1 VGAAFGQSALVAGID
16 FLLPDARRLSSY
28 NRPGTLTILS
38 ADGQV
43 VQKIGPA
50 TREKLTAGSMPPLVE
65 QAFIAAEDR
74 RFYQHNGI
82 DPMGIGRAM
91 VRNLTQH
98 SVEEGASTITQQ
110 LARTVFLSQDRTV
123 LRKVAEVAL
132 AGKLERQL
140 SKQQIL
146 EQYLNFVYLGSS
158 AYGVADAAWVYFS
171 KTPEQLTLAEA
182 ALIAG
187 LPPAPSVYSPLINP
201 DLALKRRAIVLRRMR
216 EAGFIDDVQLDRAQ
230 AGNILSRSTLSLFYA
245 TDFADQLENIIIPA
259 LRAGF
264 IVLADRYIYTLMAR
278 DMVRGMNG
286 AWLKNLY
293 GIALEPDAVFYLSVE
308 AQELVQRNLAK
319 SATLD
324 YWESGMDLG
333 LSRDVFDSF
342 LKYQTAMQ
350 LAFRQLQKTYG
361 FTIMDG
367 NRSVDSVTRELRTKI
382 TGLLAGA

>member
-1 VGAAFGQSALVAGID
+1 MKKNIPKKTG
-16 FLLPDARRLSSY
+16 
-28 NRPGTLTILS
+28 
-38 ADGQV
+38 
-43 VQKIGPA
+43 
-50 TREKLTAGSMPPLVE
+50 
-65 QAFIAAEDR
+65 R
-74 RFYQHNGI
+74 RFYGHGI
-82 DPMGIGRAM
+82 PG
-91 VRNLTQH
+91 VRLEELQGKLIAI
-98 SVEEGASTITQQ
+98 EGADGSGRSTQI
-110 LARTVFLSQDRTV
+110 ARLVEWLETGGHPTVQV
-123 LRKVAEVAL
+123 
-132 AGKLERQL
+132 G
-140 SKQQIL
+140 
-146 EQYLNFVYLGSS
+146 
-158 AYGVADAAWVYFS
+158 
-171 KTPEQLTLAEA
+171 
-182 ALIAG
+182 
-187 LPPAPSVYSPLINP
+187 
-201 DLALKRRAIVLRRMR
+201 LKRSTLVS
-216 EAGFIDDVQLDRAQ
+216 EELDRAQ

-367 NRSVDSVTRELRTKI
+367 NRSVDSVTRELRTNI